1 MCQLQVQVFSNEV
14 ALENNKRL
22 FERIVQVNDS
32 CSIPYETITKALSF
46 LYGLDVIINFK
57 ITLK

>member
-22 FERIVQVNDS
+22 FERIVSVNDS
-32 CSIPYETITKALSF
+32 CNIPYETITKAMGF

-57 ITLK
+57 IKLK

>member
-32 CSIPYETITKALSF
+32 CSIPYETITKAMAF

-57 ITLK
+57 IKLK